1 MKTVLDTILTFTNW
15 VWGIPMLIAIAG
27 GGFFL
32 SVRLGF
38 LQFTKLPF
46 ILRNTIGKAFGQ
58 KAEQGKFSGWQA
70 VTGALASTLGAGNIV
85 GTAMAIAYGGPG
97 GVFWLWV
104 AGLLASIVKYAEVT
118 MAMKYRKLWSRME
131 SGPAGRISTFHPP
144 RDGNG

>member
-70 VTGALASTLGAGNIV
+70 VTGALASTPVSYTHLME
-85 GTAMAIAYGGPG
+85 MAVTYVNLAC
-97 GVFWLWV
+97 LWDERGK
-104 AGLLASIVKYAEVT
+104 A
-118 MAMKYRKLWSRME
+118 
-131 SGPAGRISTFHPP
+131 AGRPFDERIDECLDKAWKYLDDP
-144 RDGNG
+144 REMCIRDRSRREPAR